1 MHDLQSR
8 DQRERNNSLLAA
20 LGGPRFRIESGMTP
34 ASPSL
39 YLERP
44 GPVQRFW
51 GLFHQA
57 SIAAYEDNCFGVAK
71 GAAYS
76 SLLAFFPVLASLA
89 AILASVNAGAV
100 ARVLSRLLFQII
112 PPGTEELV
120 RVQFTARNERSGWL
134 ILSATL
140 LSVWAA
146 SGAMMTLMEGF
157 QAAYRLPSGRSF
169 LKQRGVAILLVFIG
183 ALPAVGSS
191 GLIVFGGRIEQ
202 WMLATLGL
210 GPEADLRVSVVL
222 AFGLLRYVVA
232 LGATVLVTGLLYYT
246 GPNRPMKFRSVW
258 PGAILATVLWSLA
271 TTVFALYV
279 RHIANY
285 SVLYGSIGAVIALL
299 VWMYLLA
306 VISLLGCE
314 YNAVR
319 ERLLED

>member
-1 MHDLQSR
+1 
-8 DQRERNNSLLAA
+8 
-20 LGGPRFRIESGMTP
+20 MTP

-51 GLFHQA
+51 GLFRQA
-57 SIAAYEDNCFGVAK
+57 SMAAFENNCFGIAK

-100 ARVLSRLLFQII
+100 ARVFSRLLFQVI
-112 PPGTEELV
+112 PPGTEDLV
-120 RVQFTARNERSGWL
+120 RSQFTAKDQRSGWV
-134 ILSATL
+134 ILLATL
-140 LSVWAA
+140 LSTWAA
-146 SGAMMTLMEGF
+146 SGIMMTLMEGF

-169 LKQRGVAILLVFIG
+169 LKQRGVAILLVFI
-183 ALPAVGSS
+183 AAVPAVGSS
-191 GLIVFGGRIEQ
+191 VLIVFGARIEQ
-202 WMLATLGL
+202 GMLSSIGL
-210 GPEADLRVSVVL
+210 APEEDVRTSVIL

-232 LGATVLVTGLLYYT
+232 LSAIVLVTGLMYYT

-258 PGAILATVLWSLA
+258 PGAILATVLWLLA
-271 TTVFALYV
+271 TSVFALYV
-279 RHIANY
+279 RHIARYN
-285 SVLYGSIGAVIALL
+285 VLYGSIGAVIALL

-306 VISLLGCE
+306 VIALLGCE

-319 ERLLED
+319 ERLLD

>member
-1 MHDLQSR
+1 M
-8 DQRERNNSLLAA
+8 N
-20 LGGPRFRIESGMTP
+20 P
-34 ASPSL
+34 APPSL

-44 GPVQRFW
+44 GPVQRFL

-57 SIAAYEDNCFGVAK
+57 SIAAYEDNCFGIAK

-89 AILASVNAGAV
+89 AILASVNASAV
-100 ARVLSRLLFQII
+100 ARVFSRLLFQIV
-112 PPGTEELV
+112 PPGTEDLV
-120 RVQFTARNERSGWL
+120 RAQFTARNQRSGWL
-134 ILSATL
+134 IFTATL
-140 LSVWAA
+140 LSIWAA

-169 LKQRGVAILLVFIG
+169 LKQRGVAILLVFIA

-191 GLIVFGGRIEQ
+191 ALIVFGARIEQ
-202 WMLATLGL
+202 WMLSTLGL
-210 GPEADLRVSVVL
+210 GPEEDLRVPVVL

-232 LGATVLVTGLLYYT
+232 LAATVFVTGLMYYT
-246 GPNRPMKFRSVW
+246 GPNRPMKFSSVW
-258 PGAILATVLWSLA
+258 PGAILATVLWLLA
-271 TTVFALYV
+271 TTLFALYV

-285 SVLYGSIGAVIALL
+285 NVVYGSIGAVIALV

-306 VISLLGCE
+306 VISLFGCE

-319 ERLLED
+319 ERLLD

>member
-1 MHDLQSR
+1 
-8 DQRERNNSLLAA
+8 
-20 LGGPRFRIESGMTP
+20 MTP

-51 GLFHQA
+51 GLFQQA
-57 SIAAYEDNCFGVAK
+57 GIAAYEDNCFGIAK

-89 AILASVNAGAV
+89 AILASVNASAV
-100 ARVLSRLLFQII
+100 SRVFSRLLFQVI
-112 PPGTEELV
+112 PPGTEDLV
-120 RVQFTARNERSGWL
+120 RAQFNARNQRSGWL

-140 LSVWAA
+140 LSTWAA

-157 QAAYRLPSGRSF
+157 QAAYRLPSGRPF
-169 LKQRGVAILLVFIG
+169 LKQRGVAILLVFIA

-191 GLIVFGGRIEQ
+191 ALIVFGARFEQ

-210 GPEADLRVSVVL
+210 GPEEDLRISVVL
-222 AFGLLRYVVA
+222 AFGALRYVVA
-232 LGATVLVTGLLYYT
+232 LGATVLITGLMYYT

-271 TTVFALYV
+271 TSVFALYV

-285 SVLYGSIGAVIALL
+285 NVLYGSIGAVIALL

-319 ERLLED
+319 ERLLD

>member
-1 MHDLQSR
+1 MIS
-8 DQRERNNSLLAA
+8 
-20 LGGPRFRIESGMTP
+20 TP
-34 ASPSL
+34 PSL

-51 GLFHQA
+51 GLFRQA
-57 SIAAYEDNCFGVAK
+57 SAAAYEDNCFGIAK

-76 SLLAFFPVLASLA
+76 SLLSFFPVLASLA
-89 AILASVNAGAV
+89 AILESVNANAV
-100 ARVLSRLLFQII
+100 ARVFSKLLFQVI

-120 RVQFTARNERSGWL
+120 RSHFTARNQSAWL

-140 LSVWAA
+140 LSTFAA
-146 SGAMMTLMEGF
+146 SGTMMTLMEGF
-157 QAAYRLPSGRSF
+157 QAAYRLPSGRQF
-169 LKQRGVAILLVFIG
+169 LKQRAVAILLVFIV

-191 GLIVFGGRIEQ
+191 VLIVFGARIEQ

-210 GPEADLRVSVVL
+210 APEEDLRTSVIL

-232 LGATVLVTGLLYYT
+232 LTAIVLVTGLMYHT
-246 GPNRPMKFRSVW
+246 GPNRPMKFRSVL
-258 PGAILATVLWSLA
+258 PGAILATVLWLLA
-271 TTVFALYV
+271 TSVFGLYV

-285 SVLYGSIGAVIALL
+285 NVLYGSIGAVIALL
-299 VWMYLLA
+299 VWMYVLA

-319 ERLLED
+319 ERLLD

>member
-1 MHDLQSR
+1 
-8 DQRERNNSLLAA
+8 
-20 LGGPRFRIESGMTP
+20 MTP

-57 SIAAYEDNCFGVAK
+57 SIAAFEDNCFGIAK

-100 ARVLSRLLFQII
+100 ARVFSRLLFQII

-120 RVQFTARNERSGWL
+120 RSQFTARIERSGWL

-140 LSVWAA
+140 LSTWAA
-146 SGAMMTLMEGF
+146 SGTMMTLMEGF
-157 QAAYRLPSGRSF
+157 QAAYRLPSGRPF

-191 GLIVFGGRIEQ
+191 VLIVFGARIEQ
-202 WMLATLGL
+202 WMLAALGL
-210 GPEADLRVSVVL
+210 APEEDLRTSVIL

-232 LGATVLVTGLLYYT
+232 LGATVLVTGLTYYT
-246 GPNRPMKFRSVW
+246 GPNRTMRFPSVW
-258 PGAILATVLWSLA
+258 PGAILATILWLLA
-271 TTVFALYV
+271 TSGFALYV

-285 SVLYGSIGAVIALL
+285 NGPSGR
-299 VWMYLLA
+299 
-306 VISLLGCE
+306 LGR
-314 YNAVR
+314 A
-319 ERLLED
+319 

>member
-1 MHDLQSR
+1 
-8 DQRERNNSLLAA
+8 
-20 LGGPRFRIESGMTP
+20 MTP

-57 SIAAYEDNCFGVAK
+57 SISAYEDNCFGVAK

-76 SLLAFFPVLASLA
+76 SLLAFFPVLATLA

-100 ARVLSRLLFQII
+100 ARVFSKLLFQVI
-112 PPGTEELV
+112 PPGTEDLV
-120 RVQFTARNERSGWL
+120 RSQFTARDERSGWL
-134 ILSATL
+134 ILTATL
-140 LSVWAA
+140 LSTWAA

-157 QAAYRLPSGRSF
+157 QAAYRLPSGRPF
-169 LKQRGVAILLVFIG
+169 LKQRGVAIVLVFV
-183 ALPAVGSS
+183 ALPAIGSS
-191 GLIVFGGRIEQ
+191 VLIVFGARIEQ
-202 WMLATLGL
+202 WMLVT
-210 GPEADLRVSVVL
+210 PEEDLRTSVLL

-232 LGATVLVTGLLYYT
+232 LGATVLVTGLMFYV

-258 PGAILATVLWSLA
+258 PGAILATVLWLLA
-271 TTVFALYV
+271 TSVFALYV
-279 RHIANY
+279 RHIARYN
-285 SVLYGSIGAVIALL
+285 VLYGSIGAVIALL

-306 VISLLGCE
+306 VIALIGCE

-319 ERLLED
+319 ERLLD

>member
-1 MHDLQSR
+1 
-8 DQRERNNSLLAA
+8 
-20 LGGPRFRIESGMTP
+20 MTP

-57 SIAAYEDNCFGVAK
+57 IIAAFEDNCFGVAK

-76 SLLAFFPVLASLA
+76 SLLAFFPVLATLA
-89 AILASVNAGAV
+89 AILARVNASAV
-100 ARVLSRLLFQII
+100 ARVFSRLLFQII
-112 PPGTEELV
+112 PPGTEDLV
-120 RVQFTARNERSGWL
+120 RYQFTARNERSGWL

-140 LSVWAA
+140 LSTWAA

-169 LKQRGVAILLVFIG
+169 LKQRAVAILLVFIA

-191 GLIVFGGRIEQ
+191 VLIVFGAHIEQ

-210 GPEADLRVSVVL
+210 APKEDLGVSVVL
-222 AFGLLRYVVA
+222 AFGLLRYLVA
-232 LGATVLVTGLLYYT
+232 LAATVLVTGLMYYT

-258 PGAILATVLWSLA
+258 PGAILATVLWLLA
-271 TTVFALYV
+271 TSGFALYV

-285 SVLYGSIGAVIALL
+285 SVLYGSIGAVIALV

-306 VISLLGCE
+306 VISLFGCE

>member
-1 MHDLQSR
+1 
-8 DQRERNNSLLAA
+8 
-20 LGGPRFRIESGMTP
+20 MTSTP
-34 ASPSL
+34 PSL

-51 GLFHQA
+51 GLFRQA
-57 SIAAYEDNCFGVAK
+57 CIATYEDNVFGVAK

-76 SLLAFFPVLASLA
+76 SLLAFFPVLASLG

-100 ARVLSRLLFQII
+100 ARVFTRLLFQVI

-120 RVQFTARNERSGWL
+120 RSRFTVRSQQSGWL
-134 ILSATL
+134 ILLATL
-140 LSVWAA
+140 LSVFAA
-146 SGAMMTLMEGF
+146 SGIMMTLMEGF
-157 QAAYRLPSGRSF
+157 QAAYRLPSGRPF
-169 LKQRGVAILLVFIG
+169 VKQRGVAIVLVFIG

-191 GLIVFGGRIEQ
+191 VLIVFGARIEQ
-202 WMLATLGL
+202 WMLASLGL
-210 GPEADLRVSVVL
+210 APEQDLRTSVIL

-232 LGATVLVTGLLYYT
+232 LGATVLVTGLMYYT

-258 PGAILATVLWSLA
+258 PGAILATVLWGLA
-271 TTVFALYV
+271 TSVFGLYV

-285 SVLYGSIGAVIALL
+285 NVVYGSIGAVIALL
-299 VWMYLLA
+299 VWMYVLA

-319 ERLLED
+319 ERLLD

>member
-1 MHDLQSR
+1 
-8 DQRERNNSLLAA
+8 
-20 LGGPRFRIESGMTP
+20 MTP

-51 GLFHQA
+51 GLFRQA
-57 SIAAYEDNCFGVAK
+57 SIAAFEDNCFGIAK

-89 AILASVNAGAV
+89 GILASVNAGAV
-100 ARVLSRLLFQII
+100 ARVFSRLLFQII

-120 RVQFTARNERSGWL
+120 RSQFSVKNPRSAWL
-134 ILSATL
+134 ILLATL
-140 LSVWAA
+140 LSIWAA

-169 LKQRGVAILLVFIG
+169 LKQRGVAILLVFI
-183 ALPAVGSS
+183 AAVPAVGSS
-191 GLIVFGGRIEQ
+191 ALIVFGARTEQ
-202 WMLATLGL
+202 WILTDLGL
-210 GPEADLRVSVVL
+210 GPEEDLRVSVVL

-232 LGATVLVTGLLYYT
+232 LGATVLVTGLMYFT
-246 GPNRPMKFRSVW
+246 GPNRPMKFPSVW
-258 PGAILATVLWSLA
+258 PGAILATVLWLLA
-271 TTVFALYV
+271 TSGFALYV

-285 SVLYGSIGAVIALL
+285 NVVYGSIGAVIALL

-306 VISLLGCE
+306 VISLFGCE

-319 ERLLED
+319 ERLLD

>member
-1 MHDLQSR
+1 
-8 DQRERNNSLLAA
+8 
-20 LGGPRFRIESGMTP
+20 MTP

-57 SIAAYEDNCFGVAK
+57 SIAAYEDNCFGIAK

-76 SLLAFFPVLASLA
+76 SLLAFFPVLASVA

-100 ARVLSRLLFQII
+100 ARVFSRLLYQII

-120 RVQFTARNERSGWL
+120 RYQFTAGNQRSGWL

-140 LSVWAA
+140 LSTWAA

-169 LKQRGVAILLVFIG
+169 LKQRAVAILLVFIG
-183 ALPAVGSS
+183 AVPAVGSS
-191 GLIVFGGRIEQ
+191 VLIVFGARIEQ
-202 WMLATLGL
+202 WMLATMGL
-210 GPEADLRVSVVL
+210 APEEDLRVSVVL

-232 LGATVLVTGLLYYT
+232 LGATVLVTGLVYYT
-246 GPNRPMKFRSVW
+246 GPNQPMKFRSVW
-258 PGAILATVLWSLA
+258 PGAILATVLWLVA
-271 TTVFALYV
+271 TTLFALYV

-285 SVLYGSIGAVIALL
+285 NVLYGSIGAVIALL

>member
-1 MHDLQSR
+1 
-8 DQRERNNSLLAA
+8 
-20 LGGPRFRIESGMTP
+20 MTP
-34 ASPSL
+34 ASPPSL

-51 GLFHQA
+51 GLFRQA
-57 SIAAYEDNCFGVAK
+57 CIAAFEDNCFGIAK

-89 AILASVNAGAV
+89 AIFASVNAGAV
-100 ARVLSRLLFQII
+100 ARAFLRLLVQII

-120 RVQFTARNERSGWL
+120 RAQLNARPQRSGWL
-134 ILSATL
+134 ILLATL
-140 LSVWAA
+140 LSIWAA

-157 QAAYRLPSGRSF
+157 EAAYRLPSGRSF
-169 LKQRGVAILLVFIG
+169 LKQRGIAIVLVFIA

-191 GLIVFGGRIEQ
+191 ALIVFGTRIEQ
-202 WMLATLGL
+202 WMLNRLGL
-210 GPEADLRVSVVL
+210 GPEEDLRVSLVV

-232 LGATVLVTGLLYYT
+232 LGATVLITGLMYYT
-246 GPNRPMKFRSVW
+246 GPNRPMRFRSVW
-258 PGAILATVLWSLA
+258 PGAILATVLWLLA
-271 TTVFALYV
+271 TLVFALYV

-285 SVLYGSIGAVIALL
+285 NVVYGSIGAVIALL

-306 VISLLGCE
+306 VIALFGCE

-319 ERLLED
+319 ERLVD